1 MLEPTDLLICM
12 TKKTVQISSGH
23 NMQDSCSVAK
33 TGHCFIP
40 QVHPQLHL
48 TPFLLLLYLAVVQC
62 IPVLLQWLWIMG
74 IQRTCTDRYTWT
86 PTPKHT
92 LYYPFPAAWYFPT
105 NPPHPPP
112 QSWNLF
118 TAGGYSCWLSNG
130 PDGQA
135 NVARC
140 TIVVVTYSGT
150 RCRITQPFLVIY
162 TFIYLQGML
171 ELLFEILQNT

>member
-1 MLEPTDLLICM
+1 ME
-12 TKKTVQISSGH
+12 
-23 NMQDSCSVAK
+23 DSCSVAK

-74 IQRTCTDRYTWT
+74 KQRTCTDRYTWT
-86 PTPKHT
+86 P
-92 LYYPFPAAWYFPT
+92 
-105 NPPHPPP
+105 NPQTYTVLHISCCLIFSYQSPQP
-112 QSWNLF
+112 QSWSLF

-130 PDGQA
+130 PERQA
-135 NVARC
+135 NVACC

-150 RCRITQPFLVIY
+150 RSRITQPFIVIY
-162 TFIYLQGML
+162 TFNYLQGTL
-171 ELLFEILQNT
+171 ELLFEILQNTNCAQHQGFNAHIWDTLRYYG